1 MALPWQGAH
10 PARNIAWEVMKFS
23 SRIAAGGGQG
33 CGHAG
38 QAAGRRLHRA
48 SRVTIAKGGGWRGCW
63 QWHGM
68 SPEHQGGSGGR
79 LCMTPSHVRAAQRAM
94 LWIGAMCFGLV
105 HGRSKVGAR
114 AGQ

>member
-10 PARNIAWEVMKFS
+10 PARNITMEVLKFS
-23 SRIAAGGGQG
+23 SRIAAGGDRVAGTQARRWVVG
-33 CGHAG
+33 CIE
-38 QAAGRRLHRA
+38 QAVLPLRRVA
-48 SRVTIAKGGGWRGCW
+48 GWRVFW

-68 SPEHQGGSGGR
+68 SPEQEGRSGGR
-79 LCMTPSHVRAAQRAM
+79 LCVTPSHVRAAQRAM